1 MLYKKSGVVQ
11 NFPAKRRP
19 SMQNLFGSEPKG
31 NQAGEKSVRT
41 SWGTTVLGFV
51 GSAVICWIVLGL
63 VSPFL
68 AGAWGWVWITN
79 TWIRVGVTAVVAL
92 VAAFILTRIEGTI
105 WGMYYVIIG
114 YLLSLG
120 LIVWIVL
127 RLLRYV

>member
-1 MLYKKSGVVQ
+1 
-11 NFPAKRRP
+11 
-19 SMQNLFGSEPKG
+19 MQNLFGSEPKG